1 MLRIEPRGRLAGIEL
16 AVADAGMSGCVG
28 AGRAAAGLICTGA
41 ADCTGAVACTEAGAF
56 AARKARI
63 CSMTAS
69 WAGEGVP
76 DTGDMAMPSPCRNMV
91 NTPLTLS
98 LLRVRTAIILAPKP
112 KREPSPMP
120 DDSTIPVPSTVA
132 IGAWINEA
140 KYKKLYAESV
150 ADPDKFWGEQGK
162 RVDWIKPYTKVKNT
176 SYEGDVSIKWYEDG
190 TLNASANCVDR
201 HLRDRADQTAIIWEG
216 DDPNESKHIT
226 YAELHDNVCR
236 LANVMKSHAI
246 KKGDRVTIYMPMI
259 PEAAYAMLACAR
271 IGAIHSVVF
280 GGFSPDSLAGRI
292 QDCDSPYLITAD
304 EGLRGSRKVPLKA
317 NADEALKTCPGVK
330 KVLVVKRTGGNVAW
344 QEGRDVWYHDEMAKA
359 SKDCPPTEMSAEDPL
374 FILYTSGSTGKPK
387 GVLHTTGGYL
397 VYVSMTHQ
405 YVFDYHDDQI
415 YW

>member
-1 MLRIEPRGRLAGIEL
+1 
-16 AVADAGMSGCVG
+16 
-28 AGRAAAGLICTGA
+28 
-41 ADCTGAVACTEAGAF
+41 
-56 AARKARI
+56 
-63 CSMTAS
+63 
-69 WAGEGVP
+69 
-76 DTGDMAMPSPCRNMV
+76 
-91 NTPLTLS
+91 
-98 LLRVRTAIILAPKP
+98 
-112 KREPSPMP
+112 MP

-132 IGAWINEA
+132 TSAWINEA

-150 ADPDKFWGEQGK
+150 ADPAKFWGEQGK

-190 TLNASANCVDR
+190 TLNASYNCVDR
-201 HLRDRADQTAIIWEG
+201 HLKDRADQTAIIWEG

-236 LANVMKSHAI
+236 LANVLKAHGI
-246 KKGDRVTIYMPMI
+246 KKGDRVTIYLPMI

-330 KVLVVKRTGGNVAW
+330 KVLVVKRTGGNIGW
-344 QEGRDVWYHDEMAKA
+344 RKA
-359 SKDCPPTEMSAEDPL
+359 A
-374 FILYTSGSTGKPK
+374 TSG
-387 GVLHTTGGYL
+387 TT
-397 VYVSMTHQ
+397 TRWRRRRR
-405 YVFDYHDDQI
+405 I
-415 YW
+415 ARPPR